1 MSYEIDQEI
10 LPDPFLKSFVPK
22 RPEPEPEI
30 HEKPHQRSDEDS
42 NRDNAEDEDE
52 ILGSDD
58 DEQESPKDYC
68 KVKKSDNF
76 VIFLPHTIYLF
87 FAINKIQV

>member
-1 MSYEIDQEI
+1 MKKSYEIDQEI
-10 LPDPFLKSFVPK
+10 LPDPFLKSFIPK

-30 HEKPHQRSDEDS
+30 NEKPHQRSDEDS
-42 NRDNAEDEDE
+42 NRDNLEDEDE

-68 KVKKSDNF
+68 KVLLDYTRPTPPTP
-76 VIFLPHTIYLF
+76 I
-87 FAINKIQV
+87 